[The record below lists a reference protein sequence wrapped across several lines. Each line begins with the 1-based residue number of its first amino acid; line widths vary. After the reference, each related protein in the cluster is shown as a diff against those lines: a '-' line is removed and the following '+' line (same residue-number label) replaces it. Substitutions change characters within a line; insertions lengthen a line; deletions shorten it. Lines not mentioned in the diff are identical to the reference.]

1 MKTIQYCTPEWL
13 EASAKGYHSTP
24 RFQEEFKKLSIR
36 LSFRIKAEPA
46 WGIDK
51 DIIFGAVI
59 DKGALE
65 ELVFYSEEDAKRG
78 AEYIVAATPQEWKK
92 ILRKESKFVTDFMLG
107 KVTLEQGSKVGIL
120 GVASHSNTLI
130 DVLTPVELQ
139 FPDEMTPDE
148 LSKYRSYMQEFRA
161 ELGV

>member
-1 MKTIQYCTPEWL
+1 MTTIQYCTPEWL
-13 EASAKGYHSTP
+13 EESAKGYHSNP
-24 RFQEEFKKLSIR
+24 RYENEFKKLSIK
-36 LSFRIKAEPA
+36 LHFRVKSEPA
-46 WGIDK
+46 WGIDE
-51 DIIFGAVI
+51 DIIFGAII

-65 ELVFYSEEDAKRG
+65 ELVFFSEEDAKKG
-78 AEYIVAATPQEWKK
+78 AEFIVVATPQEWKK

-107 KVTLEQGSKVGIL
+107 KITLEQGSKVGIL

-130 DVLTPVELQ
+130 DVLTPVALQ